1 MNKMLSIKK
10 LLLLTIFSLATG
22 LYLVG
27 QTTYNKTD
35 KNGLKQGKW
44 VKMWDNG
51 MVRYEG
57 FFKNDK
63 PTGTFKYFYPSGKE
77 KATVTFSDEG
87 DTAHNIS
94 YHENGKKMAEGDF
107 VSQKKVGVWK
117 YFSDVDEKLVSEE
130 HYKDGLLDGESIT
143 FYPDKGKPFEN
154 ITYKNGV
161 KNGKWIKYFPNGK
174 KMTETTY
181 KDGKLEGPF
190 VNYDPDGKLIVKGQ
204 YRDGEM
210 DGVWLYYDENGAL
223 YRKEVYNKGQLINS
237 EK

>member
-1 MNKMLSIKK
+1 MLSIKK
-10 LLLLTIFSLATG
+10 SLLLTMMSLSTI
-22 LYLVG
+22 LSVVG
-27 QTTYNKTD
+27 QTTYNKID

-51 MVRYEG
+51 IVKYKG

-63 PTGTFKYFYPSGKE
+63 PTGTFIYFYPSGEK
-77 KATVTFSDEG
+77 KATVTFSDDG
-87 DTAHNIS
+87 VKAHNIS
-94 YHENGKKMAEGDF
+94 LHENGKKMAEGNF
-107 VSQKKVGVWK
+107 VNQKKVGVWK

-143 FYPDKGKPFEN
+143 YYPDKEKPFEIIN
-154 ITYKNGV
+154 YKNGV
-161 KNGKWIKYFPNGK
+161 KYGKWIKYFPNGNM
-174 KMTETTY
+174 MTETTY

-204 YRDGEM
+204 YKDGEM
-210 DGVWLYYDENGAL
+210 DGVWLYYDETGTL
-223 YRKEVYNKGQLINS
+223 YRKEVYIKGNLVHL